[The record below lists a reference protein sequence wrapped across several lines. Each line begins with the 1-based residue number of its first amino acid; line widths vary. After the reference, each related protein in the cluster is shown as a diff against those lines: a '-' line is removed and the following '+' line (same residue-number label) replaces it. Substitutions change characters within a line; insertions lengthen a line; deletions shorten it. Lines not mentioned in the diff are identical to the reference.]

1 MSLHFRDQRGAAF
14 IRQRNRTENCVL
26 MYEQKPYPG
35 QCEHNY
41 SLHGIGWCC
50 VELLH
55 GGISPSSIMSLRRKN
70 EMKKDVQQSFDQQ
83 SKLI

>member
-14 IRQRNRTENCVL
+14 LRQRNRTENCVL
-26 MYEQKPYPG
+26 KYEQKPYPG

-55 GGISPSSIMSLRRKN
+55 GGISPSSTMSWRRKN

-83 SKLI
+83 S